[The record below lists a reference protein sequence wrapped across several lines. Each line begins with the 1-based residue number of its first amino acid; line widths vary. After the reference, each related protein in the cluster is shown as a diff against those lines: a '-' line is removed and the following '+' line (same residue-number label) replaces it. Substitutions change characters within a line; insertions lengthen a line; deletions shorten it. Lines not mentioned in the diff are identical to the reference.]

1 MGQMIGD
8 NLSRVQGDIRG
19 ALDDAG
25 RPLNACRL
33 IAVSKGQPVERV
45 EAALRAGHRIFG
57 ENRVQEA
64 EAKWPTLRQ
73 AYKDVEL
80 HLIGP
85 LQTNKISLAVK
96 LFDVI
101 QTLDRP
107 KLARK
112 LVLERDRQGALPRL
126 YVQVNTGAEE
136 QKAGVESDA
145 LGPFLELCRET
156 LRLDVD
162 GLMCIPPIDQP
173 AGLHFAFL
181 KKLAGEHG
189 VDGLS
194 MGMSRDYALAATL
207 GASLV
212 RVGTAIFGTRAAPQA
227 SG

>member
-156 LRLDVD
+156 LKLDVD